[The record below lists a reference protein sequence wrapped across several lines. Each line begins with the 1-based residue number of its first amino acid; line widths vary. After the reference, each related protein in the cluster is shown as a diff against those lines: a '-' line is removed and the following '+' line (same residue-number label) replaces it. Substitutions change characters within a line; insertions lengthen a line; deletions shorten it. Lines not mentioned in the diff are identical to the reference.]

1 MPREAVAFLMFVT
14 MVGGF
19 VLLYPVVRALAERL
33 RPHSEAGKEEMQAL
47 REDVVQEL
55 QQMRREVAEL
65 GERVDFTERLLA
77 KQREAE
83 RPAALGGGGNSRL
96 PRGVQRPHGSDTRAP
111 DAPHAPGLG
120 SELLAQPGHADCR
133 THRGV
138 SWPALGLSH
147 SRR

>member
-1 MPREAVAFLMFVT
+1 VPKEAVAFLLFVT

-33 RPHSEAGKEEMQAL
+33 RPHAEAGKEEMQAL

-65 GERVDFTERLLA
+65 GERMDFTERLLA

-83 RPAALGGGGNSRL
+83 RLAP
-96 PRGVQRPHGSDTRAP
+96 PRS
-111 DAPHAPGLG
+111 
-120 SELLAQPGHADCR
+120 
-133 THRGV
+133 
-138 SWPALGLSH
+138 
-147 SRR
+147 

>member
-1 MPREAVAFLMFVT
+1 MPKEAVAFLLFVT

-33 RPHSEAGKEEMQAL
+33 RPHAEAGKEEMQAL

-65 GERVDFTERLLA
+65 GERMDFTERLLA

-83 RPAALGGGGNSRL
+83 RLAP
-96 PRGVQRPHGSDTRAP
+96 PRS
-111 DAPHAPGLG
+111 
-120 SELLAQPGHADCR
+120 
-133 THRGV
+133 
-138 SWPALGLSH
+138 
-147 SRR
+147 

>member
-33 RPHSEAGKEEMQAL
+33 RPRPEAGKEELLGL
-47 REDVVQEL
+47 REEVVQEL

-65 GERVDFTERLLA
+65 GERMDFTERLLA

-83 RPAALGGGGNSRL
+83 RLAP
-96 PRGVQRPHGSDTRAP
+96 PRSG
-111 DAPHAPGLG
+111 
-120 SELLAQPGHADCR
+120 
-133 THRGV
+133 
-138 SWPALGLSH
+138 
-147 SRR
+147 